1 MKILKKFILFFL
13 VAAQLFLLGTLTA
26 ASAYN
31 LVSIPKASGVGNVTY
46 RNTSV
51 EVKMPEVYVDQATD
65 FRAVWVSP
73 LVGDI
78 APYASEA
85 QYKEQIFSI
94 FETMEYFN
102 MNALIFHVRMNNDA
116 LYPSL
121 LNPVASSYQSVD
133 FAEFDPLEWI
143 IEECHKRG
151 IEFHAWLNPYRVGSG
166 TGGKT
171 LEEYADTFPDYNIAS
186 NAAYLLQSTSGV
198 ILNPGEVNVRKFII
212 DTCMEIIENY
222 DVDAIH
228 FDDYF
233 YISGVDDAVT
243 RAKYNINNLSIADFR
258 REQVNLFIQGLST
271 RMREYN
277 LANDRYVQLGI
288 SPTGIYRNGSYSATA
303 SYDAN
308 GNLLT
313 PIGSNTAGF
322 SHYDAYLYCDTKKWV
337 DNEWIDYIL
346 PQSYWSMEDTAAP
359 YADVMDWWVK
369 EVKNKN
375 VNLYS
380 GMGLYMVSDNA
391 RASWY
396 TNPNEAGNQ
405 VQFSSQYPE
414 IQGHCVFSYSSLK
427 NAYEVKSGAF
437 YNNMNRVKTL
447 MWKQASILPEIRT
460 MTPVNLPAVSGLLVS
475 KNEDG
480 FILDFNALANA
491 KFYVLYRSATA
502 LNFDSSEIIEIIGDI
517 SQDGVVRYVDEVSTE
532 AVYNYGVKALSKTN
546 TLGAAAAASAQ
557 DAPEILTNTP
567 LALEAFSGVYF
578 SDYNYFNG
586 FLKIRWNKIYPLFGE
601 AISYEIKLSKDGVN
615 FTLLD
620 TTVYPITDN
629 GGYLSARLPL
639 DATSTSVWITLR
651 AFNNLGESLTE
662 PATIAVTKRIGN
674 VSNFA
679 VLGEISA
686 GNSVTFIW
694 NQLLK
699 ATEVT
704 YKVQRSADEL
714 DWIDITAVDNPVV
727 IDGANCRQ
735 EYLLPSAYS
744 YQYYRVIAS
753 NPEGFAISGSLG
765 LESFIDLGDIV
776 VSINGQ
782 VYDQPII
789 KNEGDVLNISWNAL
803 TFGEEDVV
811 YKTKMSAN
819 LTYWS
824 VSTSFNAGNSSIIG
838 TTQSIEITFRYY
850 IIFYQIEATAGDAKS
865 FSPIVEIWVNVTD
878 VSLTQFMAYMSNS
891 RNIFLN
897 RMDIYK

>member
-1 MKILKKFILFFL
+1 MKILKKFFLFFL
-13 VAAQLFLLGTLTA
+13 VAAALFLLGTMTP

-31 LVSIPKASGVGNVTY
+31 LVSIPKASGIGNVTY
-46 RNTSV
+46 RNTSI

-121 LNPVASSYQSVD
+121 LNPVASAYQSVD
-133 FAEFDPLEWI
+133 FAQFDPLEWI
-143 IEECHKRG
+143 IDECHKRG

-171 LEEYADTFPDYNIAS
+171 LEEYAATFPDYNIAH
-186 NAAYLLQSTSGV
+186 NAGNLLQSTSGV
-198 ILNPGEVNVRKFII
+198 ILNPGEVAVRKFII

-233 YISGVDDAVT
+233 YISGVDDAAT

-258 REQVNLFIQGLST
+258 REQVNLFIEGLST

-277 LANDRYVQLGI
+277 LANNRYVQLGI

-303 SYDAN
+303 TYDAN

-359 YADVMDWWVK
+359 YADIMDWWVK
-369 EVKNKN
+369 AVKNKN

-380 GMGLYMVSDNA
+380 GMGLYMVSDSA

-480 FILDFNALANA
+480 YILDFNALTNA
-491 KFYVLYRSATA
+491 KFYVLYRSAGA
-502 LNFDSSEIIEIIGDI
+502 LTFDSSEIIEVVGDI
-517 SQDGVVRYVDEVSTE
+517 SQDGVIRFVDETSTTT
-532 AVYNYGVKALSKTN
+532 VYNYGVKALSKTN
-546 TLGAAAAASAQ
+546 TLGAGVAVSAQ
-557 DAPEILTNTP
+557 GTPEIPTGTP
-567 LALEAFSGVYF
+567 LALEAFTGVYF

-586 FLKIRWNKIYPLFGE
+586 YLKIRWNKVYPLFGE
-601 AISYEIKLSKDGVN
+601 AIGYEVRQSKDGET

-620 TTVYPITDN
+620 SSQCPITDN
-629 GGYLSARLPL
+629 GGNLSARLPL
-639 DATSTSVWITLR
+639 DATSNTVWITLR
-651 AFNNLGESLTE
+651 AFNNLGETVTD
-662 PATIAVTKRIGN
+662 PYAITVTKRIGN
-674 VSNFA
+674 VANFT
-679 VLGEISA
+679 VLGEVMA
-686 GNSVTFIW
+686 GKTVTFIW

-699 ATEVT
+699 ATDVT
-704 YKVQRSADEL
+704 YKVQRSDDEMV
-714 DWIDITAVDNPVV
+714 WTDITGLDNPVV

-735 EYLLPSAYS
+735 EYLLPSIYS
-744 YQYYRVIAS
+744 NQYYRVVAA
-753 NPEGFAISGSLG
+753 NPDGFAISENLR
-765 LESFIDLGDIV
+765 LESFVDLGDLV
-776 VSINGQ
+776 VSINGI

-789 KNEGDVLNISWNAL
+789 QNEGDILNISWNAL
-803 TFGEEDVV
+803 TNGEEDVV

-819 LTYWS
+819 LNYWS

-838 TTQSIEITFRYY
+838 TTQTIAITFRYY

-878 VSLTQFMAYMSNS
+878 VTLMQFMAYMSNS
-891 RNIFLN
+891 RNVFLN
-897 RMDIYK
+897 RMDIYR